1 MSAPATRPADSDRPA
16 ARPAPSARPRT
27 VGAATVAPERVS
39 GAQAVVR
46 SLEELG
52 VDVVF
57 GLPGGAV
64 LPVYDPLL
72 DSQKVRHVLVR
83 HEQGAGHAATGYA
96 QITGRAGVCMATSG
110 PGATNLITP

>member
-1 MSAPATRPADSDRPA
+1 MSAPATRTQDGSTSSGRV
-16 ARPAPSARPRT
+16 APTPLSARPRT

-52 VDVVF
+52 VEVVF
-57 GLPGGAV
+57 GLPGGCI

-72 DSQKVRHVLVR
+72 DSK
-83 HEQGAGHAATGYA
+83 
-96 QITGRAGVCMATSG
+96 
-110 PGATNLITP
+110 